1 MNYELKYTNQT
12 IEKDRIIYG
21 RLQDFLIENGF
32 KSYDENDKPQRGS
45 AERSLKNALNK
56 IGNGLKYEGNL
67 YYPVQEMINIAAEK
81 KIKPID
87 SNTPEP
93 QVHYPDMEELEELKK
108 LLEESQ
114 ESEKYFE
121 SKAKVL
127 QEDIL
132 ENQAANRKNL
142 QDKARKLDE
151 ANTEIRNLKRQN
163 EANKLDDSEQTKA
176 AKAEAKAANA
186 EAEKAKAEAKH
197 ATQNWERLIKLLQ
210 EQKEINQESKDKTE
224 EAEAKTKT
232 AEAKAKTAEAKAKTA
247 EAEAKTAEAEAKTAE
262 AEANKYKNRFSE
274 INKAS
279 NYRALIWLF
288 IASFITSILTALVAY
303 DEFFIILNSKIAVG
317 FAVVF
322 GISMIT
328 VNYYLPEKT
337 PYQIFLKVLIIAFFT
352 GVEFSAIALKI
363 EIFTREYEGA
373 TQKTLYFFLALILPV
388 SNLIFST
395 ILSNRLHK

>member
-1 MNYELKYTNQT
+1 MNYKPKYTNQT
-12 IEKDRIIYG
+12 LENNGLIYG

-56 IGNGLKYEGNL
+56 VGNGLKHEGNL
-67 YYPVQEMINIAAEK
+67 YYPVEEMINIAAENE
-81 KIKPID
+81 IKPID
-87 SNTPEP
+87 STPKTP
-93 QVHYPDMEELEELKK
+93 QGNYPDMEELEKLKK
-108 LLEESQ
+108 LLGESEES
-114 ESEKYFE
+114 KNYFE
-121 SKAKVL
+121 EKANGL

-132 ENQAANRKNL
+132 KNQAADRKNL

-151 ANTEIRNLKRQN
+151 ANTEIGNLKRQN

-224 EAEAKTKT
+224 EAEAKTEE

-247 EAEAKTAEAEAKTAE
+247 EAEA
-262 AEANKYKNRFSE
+262 NKYKNRLEETKNS
-274 INKAS
+274 S

-288 IASFITSILTALVAY
+288 IASFITSILTAVVAY
-303 DEFFIILNSKIAVG
+303 DEFLIILNSKIAIG
-317 FAVVF
+317 FAIVF

-352 GVEFSAIALKI
+352 GVEFSAIALKV
-363 EIFTREYEGA
+363 EIFTREYEGV
-373 TQKTLYFFLALILPV
+373 TQKVLYFFLALILPV

>member
-1 MNYELKYTNQT
+1 MIKYTSVA
-12 IEKDRIIYG
+12 IEKNGISYG

-56 IGNGLKYEGNL
+56 VGNGLKHEGNL
-67 YYPVQEMINIAAEK
+67 YYPVEEMINIAAENE
-81 KIKPID
+81 IKPID
-87 SNTPEP
+87 STTPKTTP
-93 QVHYPDMEELEELKK
+93 VYYPDMEELEKLKK

-114 ESEKYFE
+114 ESKKYFE

-151 ANTEIRNLKRQN
+151 ANTEIRNLKREN

-186 EAEKAKAEAKH
+186 EAEKAKAEGKH

-224 EAEAKTKT
+224 EAED
-232 AEAKAKTAEAKAKTA
+232 KAKTA
-247 EAEAKTAEAEAKTAE
+247 EAEAKTAS

-352 GVEFSAIALKI
+352 GVEFSAIALKV
-363 EIFTREYEGA
+363 EIFTREYEGV
-373 TQKTLYFFLALILPV
+373 TQKVLYFFLALILPV

>member
-67 YYPVQEMINIAAEK
+67 YYPVEEMINIAAEK

-93 QVHYPDMEELEELKK
+93 QIHYPDMEELEK
-108 LLEESQ
+108 LLGESEESK
-114 ESEKYFE
+114 KYFE
-121 SKAKVL
+121 EKANGL

-142 QDKARKLDE
+142 QDKDRKLDE
-151 ANTEIRNLKRQN
+151 ANTEIGNLKRQN

-186 EAEKAKAEAKH
+186 EAKAAND
-197 ATQNWERLIKLLQ
+197 NWERLTKLLH
-210 EQKEINQESKDKTE
+210 EQRQINKQAEDKTE
-224 EAEAKTKT
+224 AAE
-232 AEAKAKTAEAKAKTA
+232 AEAKAKTAEAK
-247 EAEAKTAEAEAKTAE
+247 
-262 AEANKYKNRFSE
+262 KYKNGLEETKKS
-274 INKAS
+274 S

>member
-1 MNYELKYTNQT
+1 MNYKPRYTNQT
-12 IEKDRIIYG
+12 LENNGLIYG

-32 KSYDENDKPQRGS
+32 KSYDENDKPRRGS
-45 AERSLKNALNK
+45 EERTILTGLKKN
-56 IGNGLKYEGNL
+56 GNGLKYEGNL

-87 SNTPEP
+87 SNTTETP
-93 QVHYPDMEELEELKK
+93 QGNYPDMEELEELKK

-121 SKAKVL
+121 EKANGL

-151 ANTEIRNLKRQN
+151 ANTEITNLKREN

-176 AKAEAKAANA
+176 AKA

-224 EAEAKTKT
+224 EAEAK
-232 AEAKAKTAEAKAKTA
+232 AKTAEAKAKTA
-247 EAEAKTAEAEAKTAE
+247 EAEAK
-262 AEANKYKNRFSE
+262 KYKNGLE
-274 INKAS
+274 ETKNAS

-288 IASFITSILTALVAY
+288 IASFITSILTAVVAY
-303 DEFFIILNSKIAVG
+303 DEFLIILNSKIAIG
-317 FAVVF
+317 FAIVF

-352 GVEFSAIALKI
+352 GVEFSAIALKV

-373 TQKTLYFFLALILPV
+373 NQKVLYFFLALILPV

>member
-121 SKAKVL
+121 EKANGL

-176 AKAEAKAANA
+176 AKAEAEAAKA

-224 EAEAKTKT
+224 EAEAK
-232 AEAKAKTAEAKAKTA
+232 
-247 EAEAKTAEAEAKTAE
+247 AKTAE

-373 TQKTLYFFLALILPV
+373 TQKVLYFFLALILPV